1 VLNAGINEAVT
12 FPATNDEP
20 KITRITRQGGAA
32 MKRIFLRVG
41 MVMFGTAAYAG
52 IALAIASAG

>member
-1 VLNAGINEAVT
+1 MLNAGINDAVA
-12 FPATNDEP
+12 FPATNDES
-20 KITRITRQGGAA
+20 KITRITREGGPA
-32 MKRIFLRVG
+32 MKRIILRVV

>member
-1 VLNAGINEAVT
+1 MLAINDAVT
-12 FPATNDEP
+12 FPPTNDES
-20 KITRITRQGGAA
+20 KITRITRRGDAA
-32 MKRIFLRVG
+32 MKRIILRVS